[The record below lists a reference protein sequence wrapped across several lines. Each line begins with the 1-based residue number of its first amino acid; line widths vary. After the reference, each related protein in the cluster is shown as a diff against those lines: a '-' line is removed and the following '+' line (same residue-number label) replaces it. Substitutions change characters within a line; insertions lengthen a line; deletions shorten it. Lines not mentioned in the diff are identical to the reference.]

1 MRARDMNLEMGFS
14 SDDKTTV
21 IKSDQRTVEIKDN
34 QVKYLK
40 PILKEAR
47 VAIYVKMTLDQPWLG
62 QSTTLH
68 WNDPMLSDG
77 TYYIL
82 REWKNIPD
90 TVISIYVNISQQLL
104 PTKIYK
110 ANKLKETQHDLKG
123 HLCGINN
130 ETVPHLM
137 SSCSEIAQS
146 LYKSRHDKMLRPVYH
161 HVLHKYSFES
171 EVSKPWYQQEMPK
184 PAKENKRVKV
194 FWDIPIYVDKAP
206 ENGANRLDMVIL
218 DKINKNWIII
228 EGTVCLIGEI
238 TEREKLKSS
247 KYRDLREA
255 LKRLYPGYTVQQLNI
270 VLDYLGHK
278 QKLLDYYVNPK
289 NGYIARTVKSLK
301 NFILM
306 TLVKEKT
313 IVVWDRMPSLG
324 ETIYIKKT
332 QGTFDIDSFIKEEKK
347 IYLHISLE

>member
-1 MRARDMNLEMGFS
+1 MRQFQDHEESKNFRSVLKDAKIYARDMNLEIEFS

-47 VAIYVKMTLDQPWLG
+47 VAIYEKMTLDQPWLG

-82 REWKNIPD
+82 RERKNIPD
-90 TVISIYVNISQQLL
+90 AVISIYVNISQQLL

-110 ANKLKETQHDLKG
+110 ANKLKETQHDIKCR
-123 HLCGINN
+123 LCGINN

-137 SSCSEIAQS
+137 CSCSEIAQS

-171 EVSKPWYQQEMPK
+171 EVSKPWYQQEMPN
-184 PAKENKRVKV
+184 PAKENKRAKV

-206 ENGANRLDMVIL
+206 ENGANRPNMVIL

-270 VLDYLGHK
+270 VLDYLGGYNRN
-278 QKLLDYYVNPK
+278 LLEEMGRLFD
-289 NGYIARTVKSLK
+289 
-301 NFILM
+301 M
-306 TLVKEKT
+306 TQTEATRLPE
-313 IVVWDRMPSLG
+313 L
-324 ETIYIKKT
+324 
-332 QGTFDIDSFIKEEKK
+332 
-347 IYLHISLE
+347 